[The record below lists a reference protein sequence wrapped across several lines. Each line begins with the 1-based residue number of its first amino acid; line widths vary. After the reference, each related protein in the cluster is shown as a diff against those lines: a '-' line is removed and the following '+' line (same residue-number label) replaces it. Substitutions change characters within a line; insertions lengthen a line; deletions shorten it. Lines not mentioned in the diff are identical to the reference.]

1 MAETPGGEFTTVIG
15 PDAKFDGKLTFEKG
29 LRLQGKLTGEINT
42 PGKLH
47 VTKESEMDANVD
59 AGSIIV
65 EGKVKGN
72 LNASDRVELK
82 ASAKYDGNLI
92 ASKLVVEEGAV
103 FTGQVSVGPDATK
116 SRPGGGNSPG
126 INRPANAPGQNS
138 GQVVNKPQG

>member
-1 MAETPGGEFTTVIG
+1 MAEPGGEFTTVIG
-15 PDAKFDGKLTFEKG
+15 PDAKVEGKLTFEKG
-29 LRLQGKLTGEINT
+29 LRLQGKLNGEIQT

-82 ASAKYDGNLI
+82 SSAKYDGNLV

-103 FTGQVSVGPDATK
+103 FTGQVSVGPDAIK
-116 SRPGGGNSPG
+116 PRSGGSSSPG
-126 INRPANAPGQNS
+126 INRPASAPSQGGQP
-138 GQVVNKPQG
+138 VAKPQG